1 MGVVEEDCTVSK
13 GGGGRVV
20 CMAMT
25 VESLPIQT
33 QARRERRDV
42 LVPARETVTVLSQC
56 HQPGRE
62 ISTSHPQAHLYCYHV
77 HGGRQGCGGC
87 GKDGGGE
94 GGMARKIGS
103 KGVGWERAA

>member
-33 QARRERRDV
+33 QARRARRDV
-42 LVPARETVTVLSQC
+42 LVPARGTVTVLAQFY
-56 HQPGRE
+56 QP
-62 ISTSHPQAHLYCYHV
+62 
-77 HGGRQGCGGC
+77 
-87 GKDGGGE
+87 
-94 GGMARKIGS
+94 
-103 KGVGWERAA
+103 